1 MIVSKFIIY
10 EGLAETL
17 LKYEPVEHV
26 CVESREHAFSR
37 TTRTEGAA
45 TSQHAVQH
53 AELHQ
58 RVLVL
63 MTARFET

>member
-53 AELHQ
+53 AELH
-58 RVLVL
+58 
-63 MTARFET
+63 